1 MSQVRLEIGNRT
13 YAVACPDGQEAHIA
27 KLGEMIAQKYNSLGT
42 AKAPQE
48 AQNLLFAALFLADE
62 LHELKAAPPA
72 EPAAPLPPEAVDPKK
87 SEAET
92 KDDDKGKGGKKA
104 ELRAEIEELK
114 KSEKK
119 LTKQRDSLIKELAD
133 LRSGGGEMQVDM
145 FGEDVL
151 AARLE
156 KLAARAEA
164 CADAFEGNRAA
175 N

>member
-1 MSQVRLEIGNRT
+1 MSQVKLEIGSRT

-27 KLGEMIAQKYNSLGT
+27 KLGEMIAQKYNALGR

-62 LHELKAAPPA
+62 LHELKAAPPQSEVA
-72 EPAAPLPPEAVDPKK
+72 ESGKV
-87 SEAET
+87 EAEA
-92 KDDDKGKGGKKA
+92 KEDDKGKVGKKA

-133 LRSGGGEMQVDM
+133 LRSGGSEEQVDM

-164 CADAFEGNRAA
+164 CADAYEGNPAA

>member
-1 MSQVRLEIGNRT
+1 MSQVKLAIGNRT

-27 KLGEMIAQKYNSLGT
+27 KLGEMVAQKYDSLGD
-42 AKAPQE
+42 AKAPQD

-62 LHELKAAPPA
+62 LHELQNAPPPPPP
-72 EPAAPLPPEAVDPKK
+72 PAPPPPTSLEATGEGEEK
-87 SEAET
+87 S
-92 KDDDKGKGGKKA
+92 KGGKKA

-133 LRSGGGEMQVDM
+133 LRSGGDALQVDM

-151 AARLE
+151 AERLE
-156 KLAARAEA
+156 KLAAQAEA
-164 CADAFEGNRAA
+164 CADAFEGNTAA

>member
-1 MSQVRLEIGNRT
+1 MSQVKLAIGNRT

-27 KLGEMIAQKYNSLGT
+27 KLGAMVAQKYDSLGD
-42 AKAPQE
+42 AKTPQD

-62 LHELKAAPPA
+62 LHELQTAPP
-72 EPAAPLPPEAVDPKK
+72 PPPPPPVRQDTT
-87 SEAET
+87 SE
-92 KDDDKGKGGKKA
+92 DDEKAKGGKKA
-104 ELRAEIEELK
+104 ELRAEIEDLK

-133 LRSGGGEMQVDM
+133 LRSGGDELQVDM

-151 AARLE
+151 AGRLE
-156 KLAARAEA
+156 KLAEQAEA
-164 CADAFEGNRAA
+164 CADALEGNGAA